1 MITLFIGIW
10 LQPRNQPAFSVCQL
24 PASGLASTFYSLKF
38 PLFFPCPS
46 PSSLLVSRSP
56 PFCNKLIY
64 LYPHLLPLS
73 LSVCALISLGTQR
86 QQTYAFSSQKNK
98 TKNKAGTQNHTHLN
112 TRAHTI
118 VHLYARVYK
127 WLFHV
132 DYLGMSGSLDVII
145 QIFVYSVLP
154 VSQYVVT
161 EIYETKLIICA
172 SSHRTSKAHCS
183 SQICTED
190 WISPLTWSE
199 VCVSATLYVCFM
211 ECVCSWHK
219 SMLRGGSVTFNVCLF
234 ACFKCFLLSSLTH
247 LNSKRIIQY
256 LPSRLSCWITIVSML
271 SQNIQ

>member
-10 LQPRNQPAFSVCQL
+10 LQPRNQPTFSVCQL
-24 PASGLASTFYSLKF
+24 PASGLASTFYALKF

-64 LYPHLLPLS
+64 LYPSLFLFLYVLWFPWELSGSRRMPFLL
-73 LSVCALISLGTQR
+73 
-86 QQTYAFSSQKNK
+86 KKK

-118 VHLYARVYK
+118 VHLYAHVYK

-161 EIYETKLIICA
+161 DIYETKLIICA

-183 SQICTED
+183 SQICTD
-190 WISPLTWSE
+190 WMSPLTWSD

-211 ECVCSWHK
+211 ECVFSWHK

-234 ACFKCFLLSSLTH
+234 ARFKCFLLSSLTH
-247 LNSKRIIQY
+247 LNSKRIIEY